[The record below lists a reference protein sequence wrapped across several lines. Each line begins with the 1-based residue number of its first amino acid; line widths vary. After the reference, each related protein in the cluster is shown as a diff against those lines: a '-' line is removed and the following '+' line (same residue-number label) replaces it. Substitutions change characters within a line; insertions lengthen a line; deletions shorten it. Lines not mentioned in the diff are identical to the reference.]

1 MRYLTMQQPP
11 FSKPVTNQMY
21 LWSTVVPAQVAT
33 RSRPGRMLA
42 RVSCPDLHMLQT
54 VLLYPDKKQHN
65 RPSFCFFHSPLL
77 PLFAIS
83 LFFLSLSSPSHT
95 CRFHIEGVEEDL
107 IEYLQIRKTEDGKFQ
122 LSGQVRKKKRTRTA
136 VAEMLS
142 LTAGI

>member
-1 MRYLTMQQPP
+1 MT
-11 FSKPVTNQMY
+11 
-21 LWSTVVPAQVAT
+21 
-33 RSRPGRMLA
+33 
-42 RVSCPDLHMLQT
+42 CPDLHMLQT

-142 LTAGI
+142 LTAGIKCFPFHIVLAVMGAWSERAWSKVVGCGLSGCGLGMSG